1 MWAGLQSSEGLARKE
16 GPAFKVTHSQG
27 CRLEASVPRHFWQDS
42 WPPRERVVQD
52 RGQRGR
58 SHIVFFFLDSF
69 LRHDSHTIPFT
80 LLNSTTQCFFSIF
93 TGLCNHPLY
102 LVPELLLQMKS
113 SHSPLPPPST
123 SWQTPGIIL
132 YVSINLPNL
141 DTSYKCSHAIC
152 GLLCLASFI

>member
-1 MWAGLQSSEGLARKE
+1 MVWGSGDPRNGLAGHLVRLPSRCGLGCSHLKAWPGRK
-16 GPAFKVTHSQG
+16 ALLKVTHSQG

-42 WPPRERVVQD
+42 WPPRERVVQH
-52 RGQRGR
+52 RGRRGR

-69 LRHDSHTIPFT
+69 MRHDLHTIPFT
-80 LLNSTTQCFFSIF
+80 HLNSTTQCFFSIF

-123 SWQTPGIIL
+123 SWQTPIYFMFL
-132 YVSINLPNL
+132 
-141 DTSYKCSHAIC
+141 
-152 GLLCLASFI
+152 